1 MSNSRY
7 QVDVSV
13 ATRYLAEQSQP
24 ENDRFAFAYTITVN
38 NNGDLPAKLL
48 SRHWVITDGDGHV
61 EEVRGEG
68 VVGLQPLIAAG
79 ESHKYTSGTVMTTKV
94 GTMQGSYEMV
104 ADDGKH
110 FDAIIKPFRLAVPG
124 ALH

>member
-1 MSNSRY
+1 MSDSRY

-13 ATRYLAEQSQP
+13 VTRYLPDQSQP
-24 ENDRFAFAYTITVN
+24 EHDRFAFAYTITVQ
-38 NNGDLPAKLL
+38 NNGKLAAKLL

-68 VVGLQPLIAAG
+68 VVGQKPLIAAG
-79 ESHKYTSGTVMTTKV
+79 ESHTYTSGTVMTTKV
-94 GTMQGSYEMV
+94 GTMQGTYQMLS
-104 ADDGKH
+104 DDGKR
-110 FDAIIKPFRLAVPG
+110 FDATIKPFRLAVPG

>member
-1 MSNSRY
+1 MSDSRY

-13 ATRYLAEQSQP
+13 VTHYLADQSQP
-24 ENDRFAFAYTITVN
+24 EQDRFAFAYTITVQ
-38 NNGDLPAKLL
+38 NNGEIAAKLL

-68 VVGLQPLIAAG
+68 VVGQKPLITAG
-79 ESHKYTSGTVMTTKV
+79 ESHTYTSGTVMTTKV
-94 GTMQGSYEMV
+94 GTMQGTYQML
-104 ADDGKH
+104 ADDGKR

>member
-1 MSNSRY
+1 MSDSRY

-13 ATRYLAEQSQP
+13 VTHYLADQSQP
-24 ENDRFAFAYTITVN
+24 EQDRFAFAYTITVQ
-38 NNGDLPAKLL
+38 NNGGIAAKLL

-68 VVGLQPLIAAG
+68 VVGQKPLIAAG
-79 ESHKYTSGTVMTTKV
+79 ESHTYTSGTVMTTKV
-94 GTMQGSYEMV
+94 GTMQGTYQML
-104 ADDGKH
+104 ADDGKR